1 MPIYSKYTGVGTTY
15 TFVGTAPITVT
26 NVAGTV
32 TTSMTQSSGSTNGW
46 LSSTDWTTFNS
57 KQPAGS
63 YANTSLSNLI
73 APTAVNV
80 ALLGT
85 LGTVTDPSYS
95 FTGDPNTG
103 IYSSGADTLGLVT
116 GGTDRITV
124 TSSGNVGINNTSP
137 NARLQVDQSGTQI
150 GLAVF
155 STSSNNTAELFNQGT
170 TNYTLAL
177 NSAANSAQTGA
188 SIGAYFARGTLSTR
202 SQTLSQDS
210 LLSISAS
217 GHTGSAVAGISA
229 AVVLATDQNTTS
241 TAYGGQIVFATT
253 PNSTPGGF
261 PIPRIYIKND
271 GNVNFPN
278 LTASQILATDASKN
292 LQTLT
297 TATYPS
303 LTELSFVKGV
313 SSAIQTQLN
322 GKQATGN
329 YITAL
334 TGEVT
339 ATGPGS
345 VAATIA
351 NSAVTN
357 AKLADMAANTIKG
370 NNTGLS
376 AAPLDLTV
384 AQTTAMLNA
393 FVGDSGSGGTKG
405 LVPAPAIGD
414 ATKYLK
420 GDGTWATVSSLP
432 SQTGNADKVLATDG
446 TSTSWQYSGL
456 GAGSLG
462 TSNVVLGRSKP
473 ASLAGTEDTI
483 IGVSAANAITT
494 GIKNVVIGASAG
506 PTMATSNRIICIGA
520 GADTKTSG
528 DGSSVVIGDSAIVAS
543 DSVVIGASS
552 NSGTSSYNA
561 VIGRGCGA
569 STMTAGNNVIVGA
582 IAGNLMTSAT
592 RTILIGYNA
601 GNVLTSGN
609 DNCFIGDSSGKAN
622 TSSGQSVAIGTSAL
636 QSYAQTVSA
645 GGITAVGHQAF
656 AALTTANL
664 NPGSGEYSPVAIGYQ
679 AALTATS
686 ATGAVAIGFR
696 ALNRTTIT
704 QSTAI
709 GSLASGGI
717 ESVSVGWECLRDTSG
732 ARNIGIGRSGMSTLS
747 TGTDNVGIGYAAGFF
762 GGFFGYSGAQL
773 TTGSGNLLLG
783 AYSATLTSSTTYGIS
798 IGYNAVS
805 ASNECAIG
813 GYNTNGV
820 TQGRVDTVLLG
831 RGGASIPSAGAA
843 AVKVMTQR
851 ATGTN
856 IDVSAGTLTL
866 AGSQST
872 GTAAGGAVF
881 IATAPTGTSG
891 TTLNSHVNRLQVSAA
906 GDVSVLTG
914 QLTINTAGKGLT
926 VKAGSNAKIG
936 VATFS
941 GVSSVTVSTTAVTA
955 NSIILVTNQSGG
967 YAPMCVNNIVAGT
980 SFDII
985 HNNIFTGTVGWFI
998 VEYS

>member
-1 MPIYSKYTGVGTTY
+1 MSYLRPQDQIQNGVVDRSPTENAVYDALAGKANVNLQNLSLSGSNGQVLTLVSGVPAWAALPASGVTSVTASAPLASSGGTTPNLSISQ
-15 TFVGTAPITVT
+15 AS
-26 NVAGTV
+26 AL
-32 TTSMTQSSGSTNGW
+32 SNGY
-46 LSSTDWTTFNS
+46 LSSTDWSTFNS

-188 SIGAYFARGTLSTR
+188 SIGGYFARGTLTTR

-229 AVVLATDQNTTS
+229 AVVLATDENTTS

-261 PIPRIYIKND
+261 PIPRVYIKND

-278 LTASQILATDASKN
+278 LTASRILATDSSKN
-292 LQTLT
+292 LQTLD

-339 ATGPGS
+339 ATGGGS

-357 AKLADMAANTIKG
+357 AKLANMAANTIKG

-414 ATKYLK
+414 STKYLK

-446 TSTSWQYSGL
+446 TSTSWQYAGLGSGAFGTNNVFLGRAKPSGL
-456 GAGSLG
+456 
-462 TSNVVLGRSKP
+462 
-473 ASLAGTEDTI
+473 
-483 IGVSAANAITT
+483 TT
-494 GIKNVVIGASAG
+494 GSSLTLIGQQ
-506 PTMATSNRIICIGA
+506 
-520 GADTKTSG
+520 SG
-528 DGSSVVIGDSAIVAS
+528 DA
-543 DSVVIGASS
+543 
-552 NSGTSSYNA
+552 
-561 VIGRGCGA
+561 
-569 STMTAGNNVIVGA
+569 
-582 IAGNLMTSAT
+582 
-592 RTILIGYNA
+592 
-601 GNVLTSGN
+601 LTSG
-609 DNCFIGDSSGKAN
+609 AN
-622 TSSGQSVAIGTSAL
+622 
-636 QSYAQTVSA
+636 
-645 GGITAVGHQAF
+645 
-656 AALTTANL
+656 N
-664 NPGSGEYSPVAIGYQ
+664 VAIGYQ
-679 AALTATS
+679 SSNTITTVSNIVSVGSTSIVGATNS
-686 ATGAVAIGFR
+686 VAIGFAAATGTGSSCVAIGANAGR
-696 ALNRTTIT
+696 SAGTGIANVLVGFKAGAALTSGDKNV
-704 QSTAI
+704 AI
-709 GSLASGGI
+709 GSNYPGFSNAAG
-717 ESVSVGWECLRDTSG
+717 ESLTTGQDNTLVGAG
-732 ARNIGIGRSGMSTLS
+732 AGNTLS
-747 TGTDNVGIGYAAGFF
+747 TGSQNTIVGQLAVTTANSSTRSVGVGF
-762 GGFFGYSGAQL
+762 SSTVADSS
-773 TTGSGNLLLG
+773 TALG
-783 AYSATLTSSTTYGIS
+783 AETTANGTSSIA
-798 IGYNAVS
+798 IGRFASTNSTANIFAMGS
-805 ASNECAIG
+805 ASYQINAL
-813 GYNTNGV
+813 Y
-820 TQGRVDTVLLG
+820 LG
-831 RGGASIPSAGAA
+831 RGAA
-843 AVKVMTQR
+843 TQTTGNAVKIMTMQ

-856 IDVSAGTLTL
+856 TSMAAGTLTL
-866 AGSQST
+866 SGAQGT
-872 GTAAGGAVF
+872 GTGVGGDVF
-881 IATAPTGTSG
+881 IATAPTGASG
-891 TTLNSHVNRLQVSAA
+891 SGLNAHVNRLQVSAA
-906 GDVSVLTG
+906 GNVSVLTG
-914 QLTINTAGKGLT
+914 QLTIDTVGKGLT
-926 VKAGSNAKIG
+926 IKSGSNAKIG
-936 VATFS
+936 VATFT

-955 NSIILVTNQSGG
+955 NSIILVTTQSGG
-967 YAPMCVNNIVAGT
+967 YAAMCVNNIVAGT
-980 SFDII
+980 SFDIV
-985 HNNIFTGTVGWFI
+985 HNNNFTGTVAWMI
-998 VEYS
+998 VEQS

>member
-1 MPIYSKYTGVGTTY
+1 MPIYSKYTGVGGGTSY

-26 NVAGTV
+26 DVAGTV

-124 TSSGNVGINNTSP
+124 TSSGNVGINSTSP
-137 NARLQVDQSGTQI
+137 NARLQVNQSGTQL
-150 GLAVF
+150 GLSVF
-155 STSSNNTAELFNQGT
+155 STSSSNTAELYNQGT

-188 SIGAYFARGTLSTR
+188 SIGGYFARGTLSTR

-229 AVVLATDQNTTS
+229 AVVLATDENTTS

-261 PIPRIYIKND
+261 PIPRVYIKND

-278 LTASQILATDASKN
+278 LNASQILATDSSKN
-292 LQTLT
+292 LQTLST
-297 TATYPS
+297 TTYPS
-303 LTELSFVKGV
+303 LTELSYVKGV
-313 SSAIQTQLN
+313 TSAIQTQLN

-329 YITAL
+329 YITDL

-357 AKLADMAANTIKG
+357 AKLANMAANTIKG

-414 ATKYLK
+414 STKYLK

-432 SQTGNADKVLATDG
+432 SQTGNVDKVLATDG
-446 TSTSWQYSGL
+446 TSASWQYAGL
-456 GAGSLG
+456 GSGFASG
-462 TSNVVLGRSKP
+462 NVILGRGKP
-473 ASLAGTEDTI
+473 TSL
-483 IGVSAANAITT
+483 T
-494 GIKNVVIGASAG
+494 G
-506 PTMATSNRIICIGA
+506 
-520 GADTKTSG
+520 
-528 DGSSVVIGDSAIVAS
+528 GSSVIISPGAGDALTSGTKNILAGEYAAGNLSSGQENCVLGYGAGYSSGFAYLTTGNFNVLLGSSASTAATGTSDCVSIGYSAVAALNGVS
-543 DSVVIGASS
+543 IGSAAGRYNTGS
-552 NSGTSSYNA
+552 NNVAIGYGALKGVSGTSTGDLNVCAGYNA
-561 VIGRGCGA
+561 GTAVVDGFANTLIGY
-569 STMTAGNNVIVGA
+569 TAGNTITSGVG
-582 IAGNLMTSAT
+582 NT
-592 RTILIGYNA
+592 LIGYNCQAASATTNNAFVLGSGSTA
-601 GNVLTSGN
+601 GSASIAMGSSVTGGPS
-609 DNCFIGDSSGKAN
+609 CVTIGQSS
-622 TSSGQSVAIGTSAL
+622 TSSGSTGSIVLGHSSSAVNTSNVFSVGS
-636 QSYAQTVSA
+636 TVQN
-645 GGITAVGHQAF
+645 I
-656 AALTTANL
+656 LTTYL
-664 NPGSGEYSPVAIGYQ
+664 G
-679 AALTATS
+679 L
-686 ATGAVAIGFR
+686 GAEQI
-696 ALNRTTIT
+696 
-704 QSTAI
+704 
-709 GSLASGGI
+709 LASGDFKAI
-717 ESVSVGWECLRDTSG
+717 KLMTARAASG
-732 ARNIGIGRSGMSTLS
+732 
-747 TGTDNVGIGYAAGFF
+747 
-762 GGFFGYSGAQL
+762 GGL
-773 TTGSGNLLLG
+773 TNL
-783 AYSATLTSSTTYGIS
+783 
-798 IGYNAVS
+798 NA
-805 ASNECAIG
+805 
-813 GYNTNGV
+813 
-820 TQGRVDTVLLG
+820 
-831 RGGASIPSAGAA
+831 
-843 AVKVMTQR
+843 
-851 ATGTN
+851 
-856 IDVSAGTLTL
+856 SAGTLTL
-866 AGSQST
+866 AGAQGSGT
-872 GTAAGGAVF
+872 GVGGSVYL
-881 IATAPTGTSG
+881 ATAPAGSSG
-891 TTLNSHVNRLQVSAA
+891 NTLNAHVNRLQVSAA

-914 QLTINTAGKGLT
+914 QLTIDTAGKGLT
-926 VKAGSNAKIG
+926 VKSGSNAKIG

-985 HNNIFTGTVGWFI
+985 HNNNFTGTVGWFI